1 MMNKVSALMPN
12 QLSDESKLFL
22 QKEVTEA
29 EIKATMFSL
38 GNEKAPGPDGFT
50 AYFFKKSW
58 SIIGRDVCHA
68 VKSFFQS
75 GSLLKE
81 VNSTII
87 TLVPKVQNPSKVAE
101 FRPITKILANRFRSC
116 LNDLV
121 SPNQTAFIKGRSIS
135 ENILLAQEL
144 VKGYHKDKGKARCA
158 IKVDLK
164 KAYDSVEWSF
174 TLMCLLAVGYPPQYI
189 HWVSECITNLR
200 FSIALNGSLVG
211 NFKGGKGL
219 RQGDLLSLYLFVLAM
234 EVFSKLLSAK
244 VRESQQFKFHS
255 KCEGQQIT
263 HLSFADD
270 LLILV
275 AADIQSITLI
285 RDALDEFKEL
295 SGLSINQSKS
305 EVFCA
310 VVSSSLKSQILSILN
325 FKARSLPVR
334 YLGMPLITGGLG
346 LKRVEDWNKA
356 VVMKHIWNLFT
367 QAGSLWVAWVY
378 GELLKGKSLCTVKI
392 PQECS
397 WGWMKLLKSRIEAR
411 KLISYEVGDGNNK
424 FLWHDKWH
432 PNGVLLE
439 EYGHRIIYDAT
450 STFNAKVS
458 SVLRNKEWVWRP
470 ARSENLVEIQSKLS
484 QIQIMDYDR
493 PIWSTS
499 ASGNF
504 SCAATWE
511 HFRTKGEEV
520 NWWKLIW
527 FKEAIPKH
535 GCIG

>member
-1 MMNKVSALMPN
+1 MNKVSALMPN

-219 RQGDLLSLYLFVLAM
+219 RQGDLLSPYLFVLAM

-334 YLGMPLITGGLG
+334 YLGMPLITGKLSYQDCDPLIDKITTRIRSWTAEHLTFSGRLQ
-346 LKRVEDWNKA
+346 LIESVLNSIQMYLSSIFILPKKVVKAIEQKFSRFLWKVKMRVEVESKC
-356 VVMKHIWNLFT
+356 L
-367 QAGSLWVAWVY
+367 GSKCVCRKRKGVWV
-378 GELLKGKSLCTVKI
+378 
-392 PQECS
+392 
-397 WGWMKLLKSRIEAR
+397 
-411 KLISYEVGDGNNK
+411 
-424 FLWHDKWH
+424 
-432 PNGVLLE
+432 
-439 EYGHRIIYDAT
+439 
-450 STFNAKVS
+450 
-458 SVLRNKEWVWRP
+458 
-470 ARSENLVEIQSKLS
+470 
-484 QIQIMDYDR
+484 
-493 PIWSTS
+493 
-499 ASGNF
+499 
-504 SCAATWE
+504 
-511 HFRTKGEEV
+511 
-520 NWWKLIW
+520 
-527 FKEAIPKH
+527 
-535 GCIG
+535 